1 MDLFALAVKS
11 FYLPRKVSR
20 SQPLAKVMPRS
31 SLPVLGKADS
41 GKINLELANRVNK
54 QCGLLLY
61 RSDPL
66 NGLYDMYNHPEHVQ
80 HLLETGVYNTST
92 NDCDDYATFAQK
104 LFYAAGVSKENA
116 WEWNMIVPWHKQI
129 TQGKWN
135 HVICGFRMGEWT
147 GIIDTNSAARGEPF
161 WFQGNEAEVK
171 RQVLE
176 TFSKIYPA
184 DYYELV
190 PGNWLDYC

>member
-1 MDLFALAVKS
+1 MDLLAFAVKS

-31 SLPVLGKADS
+31 PLPVLGQADY
-41 GKINLELANRVNK
+41 GKITLELANRINK
-54 QCGLLLY
+54 QCGLLQY

-92 NDCDDYATFAQK
+92 NDCDDYATFAQC
-104 LFYAAGVSKENA
+104 LFYAAGVNKANA

-176 TFSKIYPA
+176 TFSLNITHSTSHTVTA
-184 DYYELV
+184 
-190 PGNWLDYC
+190 